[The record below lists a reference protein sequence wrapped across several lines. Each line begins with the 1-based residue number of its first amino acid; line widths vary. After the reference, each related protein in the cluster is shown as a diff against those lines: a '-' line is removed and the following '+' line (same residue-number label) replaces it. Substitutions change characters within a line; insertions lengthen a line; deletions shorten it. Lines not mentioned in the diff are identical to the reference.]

1 MRKIDSFDFPLL
13 TKIFIASSYLFFKNF
28 FIHEIMEYSA
38 SYYNFFFF
46 LFYLI
51 NKTKIKEIFFGF
63 AKIDKVIYRIIYSC
77 QILVVLLIFN
87 LYLRKKS
94 LFLKDAILLAK

>member
-1 MRKIDSFDFPLL
+1 MRKIDSFDFPLI
-13 TKIFIASSYLFFKNF
+13 TKIFIASSYLFLKNF
-28 FIHEIMEYSA
+28 FIHENIEYFA
-38 SYYNFFFF
+38 SYYN
-46 LFYLI
+46 
-51 NKTKIKEIFFGF
+51 KKKIKEIFFGF
-63 AKIDKVIYRIIYSC
+63 SKIDKVIYRIIYSC